1 MGYSPWGSK
10 ESDMTKV
17 TEHMHTHTL
26 LQRGEREQT
35 TGSLAHSLHRGG
47 ELVPYRG

>member
-26 LQRGEREQT
+26 LQRGERKQT
-35 TGSLAHSLHRGG
+35 TGSLAHLLYRGG

>member
-47 ELVPYRG
+47 ELGPYRG